1 MNFDQIPGMRKEVLF
16 ARLDDKRARQLLPP
30 NAFDLL
36 KALKPE
42 LLDGDKRIG
51 SLSKLL
57 SLELAVDDPQR
68 RTILLDALPENKV
81 HELEDRLGC
90 RIEELRTDNRL
101 KLRIRRGLLGF
112 FGTPT
117 MLKGQ
122 TPEHNST
129 NNGYISVEHGLFS
142 YQKKAAGEIEKYLYY
157 ETGRAMLHLPTGA
170 GKTRTAMSI
179 VASHLRT
186 RTSGLVIWLAAT
198 KELLEQAT
206 DEFVNTWAK
215 VGDRPIQCLQ
225 FWSRQDPS
233 LEQIDDGIIIAGLA
247 KLHFYGKD
255 RERLWDLGDRT
266 SMVVF
271 DEAHQAVAVTYND
284 LVETLVTRNPRT
296 AFLGL
301 SATPGRTW
309 EKPEVDLAVAELF
322 HGNKVTL
329 NFGAINPIKKLTD
342 EGYIAAVDFSLLNVE
357 PGIELTTADLADITH
372 NLDIPSHIAVRLG
385 EDTKRNLRI
394 LQRIIDLSKSH
405 DRIIVFA
412 PSVDSSHLLASICRA
427 VGLEADSI
435 TSKTEPAERSHSISR
450 FRRPGGIPHILVNYG
465 VLTTGFDAPGASA
478 AVIARPTKSLV
489 LYSQMVGRVIRGP
502 RAGGNERCEIITV
515 VDTILPGFGD
525 VAQAFMNWEDIWTT

>member
-1 MNFDQIPGMRKEVLF
+1 MNIDQIPGMRKENLF
-16 ARLDDKRARQLLPP
+16 ARLDDQHARQLIPS

-36 KALKPE
+36 RALKPE
-42 LLDGDKRIG
+42 LLEGNKRVD
-51 SLSKLL
+51 SLSKLV

-68 RTILLDALPENKV
+68 RDIILDALPKNKA

-90 RIEELRTDNRL
+90 RIEDLRTDNRL
-101 KLRIRRGLLGF
+101 KLKVRREFLGF
-112 FGTPT
+112 LGMAT
-117 MLKGQ
+117 MPKNQ
-122 TPEHNST
+122 APKDNST
-129 NNGYISVEHGLFS
+129 NGARVSVEHGLFS
-142 YQKKAAGEIEKYLYY
+142 YQKQAAAEIENYLYH

-186 RTSGLVIWLAAT
+186 RTRGLVIWLATT
-198 KELLEQAT
+198 KELLEQAA
-206 DEFVNTWAK
+206 DEFVNTWTI
-215 VGDRPIQCLQ
+215 VGDRPIQCLR
-225 FWSRQDPS
+225 FWSRQNPS

-247 KLHFYGKD
+247 KLHFYGRN

-266 SMVVF
+266 SLVVF

-284 LVETLVTRNPRT
+284 LVETLVTRAPRT
-296 AFLGL
+296 SFLGL

-309 EKPEVDLAVAELF
+309 GNPELDLTVAELF
-322 HGNKVTL
+322 YGNKVTL
-329 NFGAINPIKKLTD
+329 NFGAVNPIRKLTD

-357 PGIELTTADLADITH
+357 PGIELTNADLADITQA
-372 NLDIPSHIAVRLG
+372 LDIPSHIAMRIG

-394 LQRIIDLSKSH
+394 LQRIIDLSRSH

-435 TSKTEPAERSHSISR
+435 TSNTEPSERSHSIYR
-450 FRRPGGIPHILVNYG
+450 FKRPGGPPRVLVNYG
-465 VLTTGFDAPGASA
+465 VLTTGFDAPRASA

-525 VAQAFMNWEDIWTT
+525 VAQAFMNWEDVWTT